1 MVKSNPKYKDRLFCS
16 IFGSSENKEWLL
28 SIVNAISDSH
38 YTMEDEMV
46 ITTLDDVIFIKMKN
60 DVSFLLD
67 NQMFLFEHQSS
78 FCPNMPLRGLL
89 YYAQL
94 YESLLEQNDNV
105 LYSSKL
111 IKIPS
116 PRFFVF
122 YNGNKEVSDR
132 SVLKLSDAFIE
143 SGNEAYGN
151 FEWSAI
157 MLNINY
163 GHNSNLL
170 EKCKPLQEYSSY
182 VKMVRDGMN
191 SRLTLSEAVEKAVDY
206 AVDHD
211 FLNGYFKKWRG
222 DVMLKSM
229 VEFDEEKYKKVIT
242 EEAREEGLAEGLA
255 EGRSAG
261 LAEGKAEGL
270 AEGRSAGL
278 AEGKAEG
285 LAEGRSAGLAEGKA
299 AGLAE
304 GLVEGEKEA
313 RLSIAQ
319 NALKMGMSTAQ
330 ISQLTGLDENEVLK
344 LA

>member
-94 YESLLEQNDNV
+94 YESLLEQNDIV

-122 YNGNKEVSDR
+122 YNGNREVSDR
-132 SVLKLSDAFIE
+132 SVLRLSDAFIE
-143 SGNEAYGN
+143 SGNDAYGA
-151 FEWSAI
+151 FEWTAT

-163 GHNSNLL
+163 GHNSKLL
-170 EKCKPLQEYSSY
+170 EKCKPLQDYSRY

-191 SRLTLSEAVEKAVDY
+191 SRLTLSEAVEKAVNY

-242 EEAREEGLAEGLA
+242 EEAREEGLAEG
-255 EGRSAG
+255 RNI
-261 LAEGKAEGL
+261 
-270 AEGRSAGL
+270 
-278 AEGKAEG
+278 
-285 LAEGRSAGLAEGKA
+285 
-299 AGLAE
+299 GLAE
-304 GLVEGEKEA
+304 GLAEGEKEA

-319 NALKMGMSTAQ
+319 NALKMGMSATQ
-330 ISQLTGLDENEVLK
+330 ISQLTGLAESDVLK